1 MNENGGF
8 LLGFITFHSHVMKA
22 LFSTSD
28 LFAEVLKSLLRKSLC
43 RLHLLLTVYRQT
55 PSRFLICTQD
65 FERKHPF
72 RNDVIQL
79 VEAGQRTWQ
88 HIKLLDKLSNSG
100 DLKKQISQFCA
111 Q

>member
-28 LFAEVLKSLLRKSLC
+28 LFAEILKSLLRKSLC

-65 FERKHPF
+65 FERKRPF
-72 RNDVIQL
+72 Q
-79 VEAGQRTWQ
+79 
-88 HIKLLDKLSNSG
+88 K
-100 DLKKQISQFCA
+100 
-111 Q
+111 

>member
-28 LFAEVLKSLLRKSLC
+28 LFAEVLKTLLRKSLC

-65 FERKHPF
+65 LERKRSF
-72 RNDVIQL
+72 Q
-79 VEAGQRTWQ
+79 
-88 HIKLLDKLSNSG
+88 K
-100 DLKKQISQFCA
+100 
-111 Q
+111 